1 MKKALGIKYQLRSMT
16 LVPVLVVAL
25 LFGVFYNG
33 QFGNDLNQHISR
45 LGESYIK
52 QLLPAAQ
59 LAIMR
64 HDYRTLQGLIDAST
78 INSEI
83 KSLAFYNAEG
93 ELIAYRGGKH
103 SIEKQFK
110 PLEFTGDYVESKKKG
125 EHLLNFTAPVTLP
138 KYNLYSFGPVNGA
151 ITTAVSA
158 PAPLPLR
165 RTYNSS
171 ADDILGWLSIDL
183 DTRSMLIKRYEM
195 ILVSIFITLTGILIG
210 LIIDF
215 FYSRR
220 ISQPIARLRRSMKE
234 ILSNELDTKISCTS
248 AGELGIIEKG
258 CYHLQQKYLQLLQ
271 DLNQQI
277 ETTTIDLQQSLES
290 LEEKNIQLSHEKKRA
305 EEKNRQQS
313 EFIANMS
320 HEIRTPMNG
329 ITGFSNVLLES
340 KLDPLQVD
348 YIKTIKASAQDLLM
362 ILNDILDYSKMDS
375 GKLHLD
381 AVPLDLRA
389 CIDEVITLAVPNT
402 HTKGIDLIPSTNIEV
417 PKILLGDPIR
427 IKQIITNL
435 ITNAVKFTDEGH
447 VLIRTSVIQK
457 NQQDYLIQIAISDTG
472 IGISAEDQNKL
483 FNAFHQADSS
493 IARRFGGSGL
503 GLAICKK
510 LIEAMHGKI
519 TLTSEPGQ
527 GSTFTVTLKLEKFN
541 SYEME
546 KYQNARFS
554 RMRAVC
560 FDENPLCL
568 EALTNSLSYL
578 GMTCDKA
585 GTAYEFEQAL
595 HNNPTYNFACISVNE
610 NIDSTILHFLNHHSI
625 PTIVISKY
633 VLHDPSQL
641 GGHAFLFKPVTM
653 QKLQAAV
660 ESISG
665 TTPYLKQYVQP
676 EIEKLRNQLRHKN
689 PRVLIAEDNPVNRM
703 LLTSLLND
711 YVQIQMVEDG
721 LQAVNACFEQRY
733 DMILLD
739 LQMPH
744 LSGKQAAKRI
754 RNESILNQ
762 KTPIIAITA
771 NHDVAE
777 MQKSTQQDIDYLLQK
792 PIDEKIFLAKLLEFT
807 ENNQNLAI
815 NWQLCIQKLSGNQT
829 LAREYLAA
837 FVAELPHNQREL
849 LQLTQEHDYNGLA
862 DAVHKLYGA
871 CCFCGVS
878 TLQNQ
883 LSILEKQ
890 LLSKEQHPDLETNVS
905 AILQEIDKIL
915 EEYQTHHPI
924 DSQQSS
930 FRQSASKRIEGV
942 HDR

>member
-16 LVPVLVVAL
+16 LIPVLVVAL

-59 LAIMR
+59 LAIIR

-83 KSLAFYNAEG
+83 KSLAFYNAAG

-110 PLEFTGDYVESKKKG
+110 PLKFTGDYIEKKQKN

-138 KYNLYSFGPVNGA
+138 KYNLYSFAPVKVVINSTIA
-151 ITTAVSA
+151 A
-158 PAPLPLR
+158 PTPLPLR
-165 RTYNSS
+165 QTYNSS
-171 ADDILGWLSIDL
+171 ADDILGWLSIDM

-195 ILVSIFITLTGILIG
+195 ILVSIFITLTGLLIG
-210 LIIDF
+210 LIIHF
-215 FYSRR
+215 FYSKR
-220 ISQPIARLRRSMKE
+220 ISQPIARLRRSMKQ
-234 ILSNELDTKISCTS
+234 ILSNELDTKIIQTS
-248 AGELGIIEKG
+248 AGELGIIEQG
-258 CYHLQQKYLQLLQ
+258 CNHLQQKYLQLLQ
-271 DLNQQI
+271 DLNQQV

-290 LEEKNIQLSHEKKRA
+290 LEEKNIQLSQEKKRA
-305 EEKNRQQS
+305 EEKNKQQS

-329 ITGFSNVLLES
+329 IIGFSNVLLES
-340 KLDPLQVD
+340 KLDPLQID

-375 GKLHLD
+375 GKLYLD

-389 CIDEVITLAVPNT
+389 CIDDVITLAVPNA
-402 HTKGIDLIPSTNIEV
+402 HTKAIDLIPLTDIEV

-435 ITNAVKFTDEGH
+435 ITNAVKFTDAGH

-457 NQQDYLIQIAISDTG
+457 NQQDYLIQIAVSDTG
-472 IGISAEDQNKL
+472 IGISADDQHKL

-503 GLAICKK
+503 GLVICKK
-510 LIEAMHGKI
+510 LIEAMQGKI
-519 TLTSEPGQ
+519 TLMSEPGQ

-554 RMRAVC
+554 QMRALC
-560 FDENPLCL
+560 FDDNPLYL
-568 EALTNSLSYL
+568 ESLTNSLAYL

-585 GTAYEFEQAL
+585 TTAFEFEEAL
-595 HNNPTYNFACISVNE
+595 HTNPPYNIACISVTE
-610 NIDSTILHFLNHHSI
+610 NIDSTMLRFLNQHAI

-633 VLHDPSQL
+633 VLHNPSQL

-660 ESISG
+660 ESVSG

-676 EIEKLRNQLRHKN
+676 ELEQLRNQLRKKN
-689 PRVLIAEDNPVNRM
+689 PQILIAEDNPVNRM

-711 YVQIQMVEDG
+711 YAQIHMVEDG
-721 LQAVNACFEQRY
+721 LQAVNACFEKRF

-744 LSGKQAAKRI
+744 LNGKQAAKRI
-754 RNESILNQ
+754 RNESIHNQ

-771 NHDVAE
+771 NHDITE
-777 MQKSTQQDIDYLLQK
+777 MQQSGQHDIDYLLQK
-792 PIDEKIFLAKLLEFT
+792 PIDEKVFLSKLLQFT
-807 ENNQNLAI
+807 ENNQSLAI
-815 NWQLCIQKLSGNQT
+815 NWQLCIQKLSGNHA

-837 FVAELPHNQREL
+837 FVAELPRSQDEILHLIQ
-849 LQLTQEHDYNGLA
+849 TQNSEGLA
-862 DAVHKLYGA
+862 DAAHKLYGA
-871 CCFCGVS
+871 CCFCGVT

-890 LLSKEQHPDLETNVS
+890 LLSKKQLTDLESNVS

-915 EEYQTHHPI
+915 EEYKTYHHM
-924 DSQQSS
+924 
-930 FRQSASKRIEGV
+930 ENV
-942 HDR
+942 